1 MQRSRYEVWTYSTAW
16 GKWIRDI
23 YPDKASAIM
32 RYEDLL
38 LFGET
43 ARPPRPANLPLPLKD
58 RVGFA
63 LSGIFKRPSF
73 GEERPAKRPYRRR
86 PHH

>member
-1 MQRSRYEVWTYSTAW
+1 MSMHRCRYEVWSYSTAW

-23 YPDKASAIM
+23 YPDLGTATM

-38 LFGET
+38 LFGEA

-58 RVGFA
+58 RLGFA
-63 LSGIFKRPSF
+63 LSRIFKRARF
-73 GEERPAKRPYRRR
+73 GQSSANRM
-86 PHH
+86 HS

>member
-1 MQRSRYEVWTYSTAW
+1 MRRCRYEVWSYSTTW
-16 GKWIRDI
+16 EKWIRDI
-23 YPDKASAIM
+23 YPDKGSATM

-38 LFGET
+38 LFGEA

-73 GEERPAKRPYRRR
+73 GQRLATKRQHRHR